1 MGLAE
6 KRAKLAEKRIVE
18 GFKTSQFTEF
28 QKQIEGIVG
37 MSVEFDIAWDDF
49 CSQIEGMSYPA
60 EAMSEYMAGMF
71 FHPMINAF
79 KSICS
84 DDMGKTALKES
95 LKKIQILNSG
105 NYYSDSGVTYDSGVL
120 RLDFKYTNVDQVAD
134 RETAIRTKIESAL

>member
-6 KRAKLAEKRIVE
+6 KRAIE
-18 GFKTSQFTEF
+18 GFKTSQYTDFK
-28 QKQIEGIVG
+28 KQIEGILG
-37 MSVEFDIAWDDF
+37 ASVEFDIAWDNF
-49 CSQIEGMSYPA
+49 SMQLEGRSNPT

-71 FHPMINAF
+71 FQPMINAF

-95 LKKIQILNSG
+95 LKKVQMLNSG

-120 RLDFKYTNVDQVAD
+120 KLDFYYANVDQVAD